1 MGKCL
6 LSRYDGERTSVYI
19 EVRFRIL
26 GKARNNTR
34 LKLEQA
40 RLTWF
45 DKLKPPTGVW
55 VVY

>member
-6 LSRYDGERTSVYI
+6 LSRYDGERTSVSI

-55 VVY
+55 VIY